1 LSPQEAETGGPRLN
15 RMPQKLIYTSAPRL
29 LQAGRSG
36 FGTVAMSKG
45 ISPQLVKSAERCS
58 QFSRERGL
66 PSDRV
71 IFSYRTEK
79 TGEGSWHV
87 LSCIR
92 DAGADYSG
100 RTNHEAQHL
109 IFSEREASEL
119 ASEQIT
125 PAGLMAGSPWH
136 RHDGFCGYL
145 EGAIEYGKHVADA
158 SSPYWK
164 AYSISRDPG
173 CRGNLTTAAAMRG
186 GVFVYGNS
194 LEQQNEEN
202 AQRVLCLYA
211 ESQSVCPNV
220 GWGITFTTYFQPGD
234 EVSDYRWIGV
244 PENSPMVE
252 KLQSLGGRQWITLND
267 PAPARPAQM
276 AAQAPLGGQSKVSAK
291 AAITGHGDPEGAAP
305 GSGRHIQRP
314 PTGPIRRLDDPKPI
328 PAKRGLFELLKS
340 NAKGLALASALI
352 AAVAA
357 SWFLLFPTPPEIEF
371 AQTKFPPYEGKA
383 VQPLIRTVPT
393 GREQEVKVEPLSLTN
408 AGETRVTASI
418 PGKMFGAGR
427 TVSELLLVPHAEA
440 TITFDTNSLAQ
451 SWQDGDKKIEL
462 SVTPSVDP
470 LKPDKPLKDFVR
482 LTFKRE
488 GDPEWQESYD
498 KSHNGTYQVRA
509 QINDPDC
516 NYKALAETNLVVSI
530 ISRSDELSA
539 EAGKSLSQVDP
550 VPHTQAAQLGPKTTF
565 LIAAGGDILERAIE
579 AGIWESGPSR
589 FTVRNWNE
597 GGEAKSVDQ
606 NGKVEGKQEALD
618 KAVFLMKEGEL
629 LPLKRVGAE
638 QAGGDTSV
646 YTAEYERSG
655 RKIVLI
661 GLGSSDAE
669 QISQSAVGPYV
680 PEGAWL
686 KSQDGGKHISVECG
700 AGFCAAVS
708 LLPNDSQY
716 ILTISTPEL
725 GREQLPPSKT
735 LRFDASELLVKL
747 EKRRDLLREEIKTA
761 KDPKNASSAEKV
773 YFESNIPYLVAK
785 LTNAVAQKSAE
796 KTLAASL
803 AEEIKKLPTPQG
815 TQTNRPTEFQVASAL
830 YIGAL
835 NAAYVNPSIGPRLQL
850 NRDNLTTLA
859 DERNPGQKTQPGGDD
874 KNVRSF
880 WLLDPNA
887 LKQWMQ
893 LQNKVTA
900 AEVIKHSYEWLD
912 RRVRL
917 LQPLKGQSPLH
928 DPGEEALRALRD
940 GFEFC
945 SSSPLAA
952 FKTNVPTNDK
962 SNEEE
967 LKNVEAKLD
976 SLRNIGG
983 PKASGSAELK
993 VRFPDGRS
1001 FTLLPG
1007 IKLAPPMQ
1015 INR

>member
-1 LSPQEAETGGPRLN
+1 LFPREAETGALRPN
-15 RMPQKLIYTSAPRL
+15 RMPLKLIYTSAPRL

-136 RHDGFCGYL
+136 RHDGFCGYI

-164 AYSISRDPG
+164 AYSISRDPS

-186 GVFVYGNS
+186 SVFVYGNS

-211 ESQSVCPNV
+211 EAQSVCPNV

-252 KLQSLGGRQWITLND
+252 KLKSLGGRQWITLND
-267 PAPARPAQM
+267 PAPARPAQT

-291 AAITGHGDPEGAAP
+291 AAITGHSDPEGAVL
-305 GSGRHIQRP
+305 GNGRHTQRP
-314 PTGPIRRLDDPKPI
+314 PTGPSRGPDDTKPI
-328 PAKRGLFELLKS
+328 PAKRGFFELLKS
-340 NAKGLALASALI
+340 NAKGLALALGLI
-352 AAVAA
+352 AVVAV
-357 SWFLLFPTPPEIEF
+357 SWFLFFPTPPEIEF
-371 AQTKFPPYEGKA
+371 VQTKFPPYEGRA

-393 GREQEVKVEPLSLTN
+393 GREHNVKVEPLYLTN
-408 AGETRVTASI
+408 AGETQVAASI
-418 PGKMFGAGR
+418 EGKMLGAGR
-427 TVSELLLVPHAEA
+427 TVSEVLLVPRAEA

-451 SWQDGDKKIEL
+451 VWQEGNGKVAF
-462 SVTPSVDP
+462 SVSPSVDP
-470 LKPDKPLKDFVR
+470 LSKEPLDKFVR

-488 GDPEWQESYD
+488 DESEWKDAYD
-498 KSHNGTYQVRA
+498 GTRNATYLVRA
-509 QINDPDC
+509 KIDDPKC
-516 NYKALAETNLVVSI
+516 NYTAIAETKIEVSVRGRPDPT
-530 ISRSDELSA
+530 SSQATTGSAQGEALPQTQSAQATKTLFVTAGSDA
-539 EAGKSLSQVDP
+539 
-550 VPHTQAAQLGPKTTF
+550 
-565 LIAAGGDILERAIE
+565 LERAGE
-579 AGIWESGPSR
+579 AGIWKSSPSR
-589 FTVRNWNE
+589 FTVRNWIE
-597 GGEAKSVDQ
+597 GEEAKSVDQ
-606 NGKVEGKQEALD
+606 EGKVEGQQGALD
-618 KAVFLMKEGEL
+618 EPIFVMKEG
-629 LPLKRVGAE
+629 LPLKRSGRG

-646 YTAEYERSG
+646 YTAEYGPSG
-655 RKIVLI
+655 QTIVLI
-661 GLGSSDAE
+661 GLGSDDTE
-669 QISQSAVGPYV
+669 QISQNAVGPYV
-680 PEGAWL
+680 PGGAWL

-747 EKRRDLLREEIKTA
+747 EKRRDLLSEEIKTA
-761 KDPKNASSAEKV
+761 KAPKNASSPEKV

-785 LTNAVAQKSAE
+785 LTNAVVQKPAE
-796 KTLAASL
+796 EILAASL

-815 TQTNRPTEFQVASAL
+815 TQTNRPTEFEVASAL

-952 FKTNVPTNDK
+952 FKANVPTNDK
-962 SNEEE
+962 SKEEE
-967 LKNVEAKLD
+967 LKRVEAELD
-976 SLRNIGG
+976 LLRNIGG

-1007 IKLAPPMQ
+1007 IRLAPPMQ